1 MRIQKYQSPSNGII
15 QQDNTRVAI
24 KPIEQTFIKRTYQ
37 PKQAYLSQDNRTK
50 LQHEQGQKKAD
61 EAYNELKGSGET
73 LSDFIERHVYDA
85 YKYKDNP
92 DLRFQPEEF

>member
-1 MRIQKYQSPSNGII
+1 MNKNVLNGLRERKDWESLFLYLESCYEYDLII
-15 QQDNTRVAI
+15 
-24 KPIEQTFIKRTYQ
+24 E
-37 PKQAYLSQDNRTK
+37 L
-50 LQHEQGQKKAD
+50 
-61 EAYNELKGSGET
+61 YNELKGSGEI